1 MLAALNWNGGLCDQ
15 HVRMTMMDDEST
27 NWRQATTGCRMT
39 REYGTNARPLLCLL
53 QTPAGLHSIQLTMRL
68 IQLRCQCNVTRL
80 KHFEVRCQIVIIKYR
95 PSLLFLIGQ
104 PHQLFPL
111 CQTYIVYRPSESGYS
126 QFKQWFR
133 QGCLLRSQ
141 ILRPLLLKPVVKGIV
156 LIVFAGV
163 FVVSIISIL
172 GTFVF
177 F

>member
-1 MLAALNWNGGLCDQ
+1 MSGWPWW
-15 HVRMTMMDDEST
+15 TT
-27 NWRQATTGCRMT
+27 NQPIEDRRQLDVGWRGSMGQMQGPC
-39 REYGTNARPLLCLL
+39 YVSYKLP
-53 QTPAGLHSIQLTMRL
+53 PVSIWFNSRWDWYSFDVSAMSLD
-68 IQLRCQCNVTRL
+68 L

-104 PHQLFPL
+104 LHQLFPL
-111 CQTYIVYRPSESGYS
+111 CQTYIMYRPSGYS

-133 QGCLLRSQ
+133 QGCSLLLQ

-163 FVVSIISIL
+163 FVVSIISIQHIQLGL